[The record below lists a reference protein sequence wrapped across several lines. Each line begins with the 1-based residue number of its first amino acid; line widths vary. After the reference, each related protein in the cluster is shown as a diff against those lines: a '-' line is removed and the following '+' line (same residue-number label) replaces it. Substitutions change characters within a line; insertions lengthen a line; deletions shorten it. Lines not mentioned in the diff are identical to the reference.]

1 MATGFLMRHCTV
13 SLRCMAQYRQV
24 DIYTTPMRS
33 ASPLAPPGLHGNR
46 LLMRHCAFRF
56 TARRNIDKSIL
67 YHPYAQRLATGPVG
81 AAWQPAFDAPLRRF
95 ASLHGAIST
104 SRYYTTPMR
113 SASPLAP
120 PGLHGNRL
128 LMRPCAVSLRCMAQY
143 RQVDIIPPP
152 MRSASPL
159 APPGLHGNR
168 LLMCHCTVSLPR
180 GGLKIPFYA
189 ILKRSFSR
197 L

>member
-1 MATGFLMRHCTV
+1 MATGFLMRHCAV
-13 SLRCMAQYRQV
+13 SHRCTAQYRQV
-24 DIYTTPMRS
+24 DIFIPPPMRS

-46 LLMRHCAFRF
+46 L
-56 TARRNIDKSIL
+56 
-67 YHPYAQRLATGPVG
+67 
-81 AAWQPAFDAPLRRF
+81 FDAPLRRF

-120 PGLHGNRL
+120 SGLHGNRL
-128 LMRPCAVSLRCMAQY
+128 FDAPLRRFASLHGAISTVSRY
-143 RQVDIIPPP
+143 YTTP

-168 LLMCHCTVSLPR
+168 LLMRHCAVSLPWD
-180 GGLKIPFYA
+180 GLKISFYA

>member
-1 MATGFLMRHCTV
+1 
-13 SLRCMAQYRQV
+13 
-24 DIYTTPMRS
+24 MRS

-46 LLMRHCAFRF
+46 L
-56 TARRNIDKSIL
+56 
-67 YHPYAQRLATGPVG
+67 
-81 AAWQPAFDAPLRRF
+81 FDAPLRRF

-104 SRYYTTPMR
+104 VSRYSTTPMR
-113 SASPLAP
+113 SAAPLAP

-128 LMRPCAVSLRCMAQY
+128 FDAPLHRFASLHGAISTSRYYTTLLCAAPRHWPRRGCVATGFLMRHCTVLLRCTAQY
-143 RQVDIIPPP
+143 RQVDIIPPLCAAP
-152 MRSASPL
+152 RHWPHRGCMATGFLMR
-159 APPGLHGNR
+159 
-168 LLMCHCTVSLPR
+168 HCTVSLPR